1 MVRKRKHMKT
11 KRQHIR
17 SIVICHLKQR
27 RKGLFAVRTQRIK
40 KRVKL
45 QVGQIVGLTVSINVP
60 LGTRWD
66 RNFLSMRNNCY
77 AKYYCAS
84 ETRHFGTASEL
95 KMALNGRFDSYI
107 MEASNSYVT
116 MFCMYQ
122 MPN

>member
-1 MVRKRKHMKT
+1 MVRKRKHVKT

-17 SIVICHLKQR
+17 SVVICHLKQR
-27 RKGLFAVRTQRIK
+27 RKGLFTVRTQRIK
-40 KRVKL
+40 ERVEL
-45 QVGQIVGLTVSINVP
+45 QIGQIVGLAVSINVP

-66 RNFLSMRNNCY
+66 RNFLRMRNNYC
-77 AKYYCAS
+77 AKYYCTS
-84 ETRHFGTASEL
+84 ETRHFGSVSEL

-116 MFCMYQ
+116 MFCMCQ

>member
-1 MVRKRKHMKT
+1 MIRKRKHVHT
-11 KRQHIR
+11 KSKNFR

-27 RKGLFAVRTQRIK
+27 RKGLFTVRTQRIK
-40 KRVKL
+40 ERVEL
-45 QVGQIVGLTVSINVP
+45 QIGQIVGLAVSINVP

-66 RNFLSMRNNCY
+66 RNFRGMRNNCY

-84 ETRHFGTASEL
+84 ETRHFGSVSEL